1 MRDFLY
7 NKNDIIIVLL
17 ILAAAAFVIY
27 DRMDAI
33 MSYEPVPAAEQQVEA
48 EAEGEANADAAADE
62 QAADAEAA
70 DAEGAGEDS
79 EEAKEFVSIKIS
91 DASTLSQV
99 ADTLESKGLVKSA
112 DDFVKYAEDKGKA
125 SSIITGTYKIA
136 KGTSQK
142 AILEAITK

>member
-48 EAEGEANADAAADE
+48 EAEGEASADAAADE
-62 QAADAEAA
+62 QTADA
-70 DAEGAGEDS
+70 DAEGADEDNADA
-79 EEAKEFVSIKIS
+79 AKEFVSIKIS
-91 DASTLSQV
+91 DASTLSEV
-99 ADTLESKGLVKSA
+99 AETLESKGLVKSA